1 MKAIKFIAAPLGALL
16 RLVELATIVVAA
28 LVITEVSVSL
38 DQLRQPLVD
47 AISEST
53 GRNVKIDGELRLTV
67 SAFPALLAKEIHL
80 YNETGWQSEKIVSLD
95 RARIEVALMPLLHG
109 EFLVQELSAN
119 QAVINLEQDAKGN
132 NNWTISKSH
141 PETPATESKPM
152 SDKQLEA
159 RRYFRERVY
168 FNRIRLN
175 NITLNYRDEVARINL
190 TDQVDK
196 LHVDMHERSRLEAD
210 LSGIINDIPYTFTAN
225 SDLLRNIPDNKPW
238 KLDLQGEIG
247 GNPLSLDANIQITD
261 GIASG
266 QLELQTSEL
275 DAGKLLEWL
284 HITEGLDFKAR
295 QLHMTTDLKGGS
307 LIEFVKQSSFDVTL
321 SDGAWKLKNHVNE
334 YFEDITFKKVSMSA
348 LPGQDLKL
356 ELFGKIGKN
365 PVEYVQ
371 QTNPL
376 AEFVSGL
383 DRIRLAVA
391 ANFAGADIKL
401 DGNISLPVSSKTLAM
416 NLAVSG
422 DRLDQ
427 WNGKMINDLPPYGPY
442 SLTGNLSLT
451 PGGFHVRNF
460 KSKIAS
466 SDLSGNITI
475 DMTGARP
482 LWNLDLVSN
491 QLQIDDFDVEGYSLI
506 PGKEKGV
513 NEQNDVT
520 DEKAEKS
527 AKEKERE
534 FSKKFDQRLGETREI
549 DHWDI
554 DISVKSR
561 NIHSGEDR
569 LGDGRIVISARAD
582 SFDMAADLNTPGG
595 RINSGMGLKLVDDGI
610 NGHLKLDMD
619 KFDYGIMLRRNDPE
633 SDAGGLLSTR
643 VDLRLGGKDF
653 LRRFDRANGQFD
665 FVLWP
670 QNISAGDIDIWAVN
684 IFQAVSG
691 SVTSTDS
698 KINCVVGLF
707 DIEEGQLN
715 EEFFAVDTTKVWLY
729 GNIDIN
735 YPGES
740 IELALIPRA
749 KKPKIGGIQ
758 TPVHLKGNLND
769 NFSTDDLIVKKR
781 DIVKSFFSIVFSPLH
796 VPMRRIFGKKVPADA
811 SEVCGKLL
819 DRSYLRSVKDK
830 FKREE
835 TTTDWF
841 GN

>member
-1 MKAIKFIAAPLGALL
+1 MKATKYIAALLGAVL
-16 RLVELATIVVAA
+16 RLVELATILAAA

-38 DQLRQPLVD
+38 DHLRQPLVD

-53 GRNVKIDGELRLTV
+53 GRDVKIDGELSLTL
-67 SAFPALLAKEIHL
+67 SIFPALRAKGIYI
-80 YNETGWQSEKIVSLD
+80 YNEPGWKSEKIVTLNEASL
-95 RARIEVALMPLLHG
+95 ELALMPLLVG
-109 EFLVQELSAN
+109 ELVLQELSAK

-132 NNWTISKSH
+132 NNWAISNGHSD
-141 PETPATESKPM
+141 TASTESK
-152 SDKQLEA
+152 SAATSQTEA
-159 RRYFRERVY
+159 RRYFRERAR
-168 FNRIRLN
+168 FDRIRLN
-175 NITLNYRDEVARINL
+175 NITLNYRDDEAGVSL
-190 TDQVDK
+190 TDQVDMF
-196 LHVDMHERSRLEAD
+196 HVDNREQSRLQAD
-210 LSGIINDIPYTFTAN
+210 LSGIINDIPYTFTAS

-238 KLDLQGEIG
+238 EIKLQGEIA
-247 GNPLSLDANIQITD
+247 GNVLSLGANIQITD

-266 QLELQTSEL
+266 QLELQTSRL
-275 DAGKLLEWL
+275 DVGKLLEWL

-295 QLHMTTDLKGGS
+295 QLHMTADLKGGS
-307 LIEFVKQSSFDVTL
+307 LIEFAKQSSFDVTL
-321 SDGAWKLKNHVNE
+321 TDGAWKLKNHVDE
-334 YFEDITFKKVSMSA
+334 YYQDITFKKVSMSA

-365 PVEYVQ
+365 PIKYAQ
-371 QTNPL
+371 RTNPL

-383 DRIRLAVA
+383 DRIRLAA
-391 ANFAGADIKL
+391 AADFAGADIKL

-442 SLTGNLSLT
+442 TLSGNLSLT

-460 KSKIAS
+460 RSKIAN
-466 SDLSGNITI
+466 SDLSGNVTI
-475 DMTGARP
+475 DMTRARP
-482 LWNLDLVSN
+482 LWKMDLVSN
-491 QLQIDDFDVEGYSLI
+491 LLQIDDFDVEGYSLI
-506 PGKEKGV
+506 PGKEKGA

-527 AKEKERE
+527 AKDKERE

-549 DHWDI
+549 DQWDI
-554 DISVKSR
+554 DFSVESR

-569 LGDGRIVISARAD
+569 LGDGKIVISARAD
-582 SFDMAADLNTPGG
+582 SFDMAAEINTPGG
-595 RINSGMGLKLVDDGI
+595 RINSDMGLKLVDDGI
-610 NGHLKLDMD
+610 SGHLKLDMD
-619 KFDYGIMLRRNDPE
+619 KFDYGILLRRKDPD

-643 VDLRLGGKDF
+643 VDLRLAGKDF
-653 LRRFDRANGQFD
+653 LRRFDRASGLID

-684 IFQAVSG
+684 IFQAVSS

-735 YPGES
+735 YPGQS

-758 TPVHLKGNLND
+758 TPVYLKGDLND
-769 NFSTDDLIVKKR
+769 NFSTDDLIVKKK

-819 DRSYLRSVKDK
+819 DRNYLRSVKDK
-830 FKREE
+830 FESKE